1 MSSRRVPTC
10 CGLPFRRRSG
20 TTSLGFAVE
29 RLCRIA
35 LVISLT
41 AALAY
46 AAQSRAL
53 ADQADAET
61 AIRLAADAYAKAFN
75 SSDLEALAAQWAEQA
90 ELVEA
95 DMQLVGRDAIMVAIE
110 ASRARL
116 PKAQMAIEIADIRFI
131 TPGLARVSG
140 TLTMSAMEQGPQISS
155 EFTSLRVL
163 EGDQWL
169 LAESI
174 VTTQPQ
180 ASLGDVSWMTGTWE
194 GTTPGGEPLRIAVS
208 QDLDGQAVVSRI
220 TVGPADDP
228 LVTAIDVIHADAASG
243 RLRSWT
249 FDSTGARAEG
259 VLISDG
265 TSFNRVVEGISAP
278 ASGAIES
285 SWVQVITPL
294 DDNRLVL
301 QSIERTLDGEPL
313 PDSDAIILEKSSASP
328 AAAR

>member
-1 MSSRRVPTC
+1 M
-10 CGLPFRRRSG
+10 
-20 TTSLGFAVE
+20 
-29 RLCRIA
+29 A

-41 AALAY
+41 AALAWV
-46 AAQSRAL
+46 AQSRAL

-61 AIRLAADAYAKAFN
+61 AIRLAADAYAHAFN
-75 SSDLEALAAQWAEQA
+75 SGSMEDLAAQWAEQA

-95 DMQLVGRDAIMVAIE
+95 DMQLVGRDAIMTAIA

-116 PKAQMAIEIADIRFI
+116 PQAEMTIEIADIRFI
-131 TPGLARVSG
+131 TPSLARVSG
-140 TLTMSAMEQGPQISS
+140 TLTISATERGPQISS

-174 VTTQPQ
+174 VTTMPQ

-194 GTTPGGEPLRIAVS
+194 GTTPGGEPLRIDVT

-220 TVGPADDP
+220 TVGPADEP

-259 VLISDG
+259 VLVSNG
-265 TSFNRVVEGISAP
+265 TSFNRIVEGISAP
-278 ASGAIES
+278 DSGGLES
-285 SWVQVITPL
+285 TWVQVITPL
-294 DDNRLVL
+294 DEHRLVL
-301 QSIERTLDGEPL
+301 QSIERTLEGETL
-313 PDSDAIILEKSSASP
+313 PDSDAIILKK
-328 AAAR
+328 AAASATDGPHRY